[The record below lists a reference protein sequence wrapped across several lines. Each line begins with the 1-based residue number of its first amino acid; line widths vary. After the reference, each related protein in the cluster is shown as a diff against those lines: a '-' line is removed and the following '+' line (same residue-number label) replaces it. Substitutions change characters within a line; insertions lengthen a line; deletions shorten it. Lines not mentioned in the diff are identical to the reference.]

1 MDLITSNLL
10 SYNDIALPSLELPLA
25 IIIHRDG
32 LFDYVNHTDCYLKE
46 LQSIG
51 FSSLESA
58 LDFFNNKDS
67 GVYDSFYNS
76 VLMSLDSGTTVTKE
90 FVAKETY
97 CTIKIRG
104 FYSEKS
110 KDIIVIRAFLLNVS
124 KYNHENNN
132 LDTALRSLYSLY
144 DTITLINLDNSDLR
158 YIYTNLPVKS
168 ESIIGSDYTSIINN
182 YAQNYVYSSEQD
194 KFIKYFDE
202 AQIKKLFH
210 KAKRRFHITYYRIKN
225 LYDEYVWKAFLL
237 MQVVDKSSSLFYLC
251 IRDVDLT
258 KEHALLEEN
267 YIDLFFDMPMAYSIF
282 KVFSIN
288 NRVTDIICLFA
299 SSKITQLMHVP
310 IEHVIGHSIID
321 SLSNKKQWLDI
332 IARVALGG
340 ESITETLYIEKTGK
354 WVRLLL
360 NQAAERG
367 KFTLMME
374 DVTEEQASSI
384 QKDRKW
390 RTDDLIIDCVKT
402 LDNGKPF
409 EENINNLLELLGKK
423 LNAKR
428 IYIIEP
434 DNEKGS
440 SFSVTYAW
448 ARDPNDMLKEN
459 FKRLKPDEI
468 INWSSEFDGIDNVVI
483 YDAEDCKESHPYVY
497 NNLKHYEINSIVE
510 IPILKENKRLGAI
523 GAVDLQKDDML
534 DVEHLFETISFFIA
548 SEITRKNLMTKLEN
562 ISIYDSL
569 CNVKNRNAMEL
580 TISRI
585 KEVSIPVGVIYADAN
600 GLKTIN
606 DTQGHEAGD
615 RTIKELAL
623 ILSDCFGKD
632 RTYRSGGDE
641 FVAICEDISFDDF
654 QQKVLE
660 FSAMLADKTDISVAA
675 GWQYSEDSKE
685 IINIMK
691 KADQKMYDAKA
702 EHYKKIGRRKT
713 DR

>member
-10 SYNDIALPSLELPLA
+10 SYNDIALPSLDLPLA

-32 LFDYVNHTDCYLKE
+32 LFEYVNHTDCYLKE

-51 FSSLESA
+51 FSSLDSA

-67 GVYDSFYNS
+67 GVYDSFFNS

-110 KDIIVIRAFLLNVS
+110 KDIIVIRAFLLNIS

-144 DTITLINLDNSDLR
+144 DTITLVDLNNSDLR

-168 ESIIGSDYTSIINN
+168 EKTKGSDYASIISN
-182 YAQNYVYSSEQD
+182 YAQNYVYSSEQE

-202 AQIKKLFH
+202 ANIRKLFS
-210 KAKRRFHITYYRIKN
+210 KAKRRFLITYYRIKN

-237 MQVVDKSSSLFYLC
+237 IQVVDKSTSLFYLC
-251 IRDVDLT
+251 IRDVDLA
-258 KEHALLEEN
+258 KEHALVEEN

-282 KVFSIN
+282 KVLSIN
-288 NRVTDIICLFA
+288 NRVTDVICLFA
-299 SSKITQLMHVP
+299 SSKTTQIMNVP
-310 IEHVIGHSIID
+310 IEQSIGHSIID
-321 SLSNKKQWLDI
+321 TFTNNEYWLDI
-332 IARVALGG
+332 IARVAIKG
-340 ESITETLYIEKTGK
+340 ESITETVYVENSGK
-354 WVRLLL
+354 WVKMLL
-360 NQAAERG
+360 NQAAEKG
-367 KFTLMME
+367 KFTLIME
-374 DVTEEQASSI
+374 DVTEEHASSI

-390 RTDDLIIDCVKT
+390 HTNDLIIECVKT
-402 LDNGKPF
+402 LDNDKPF
-409 EENINNLLELLGKK
+409 KESIENLLEMLGKK

-428 IYIIEP
+428 LYIIEP
-434 DNEKGS
+434 DDERGS
-440 SFSVTYAW
+440 SFSISYAW
-448 ARDPNDMLKEN
+448 TRDPNDRAIDK

-468 INWSSEFDGIDNVVI
+468 INWSSEFEGIDNVVI
-483 YDAEDCKESHPYVY
+483 YDVEDCKESHPYVY

-580 TISRI
+580 TISKI

-600 GLKTIN
+600 GLKKIN

-623 ILSDCFGKD
+623 VLSDCFGKD

-675 GWQYSEDSKE
+675 GWQYSEDSKG

-691 KADQKMYDAKA
+691 EADQKMYDAKA
-702 EHYKKIGRRKT
+702 EHYKKIGRRKS